1 MKSKFLFP
9 LILIAGLMLSN
20 FSGYAVND
28 QAPLS
33 KTEKHHSVK
42 YTCPM
47 HPEVSMNK
55 PGKCPKCGTTLVKKG
70 AMKKSEMKGDSKMM
84 KDDNHKMMQD
94 STKMKKGKM
103 KM

>member
-1 MKSKFLFP
+1 MKSKFFFP

-20 FSGYAVND
+20 FSSSAVNG
-28 QAPLS
+28 QAPLN

-84 KDDNHKMMQD
+84 KNDHKKMMQD
-94 STKMKKGKM
+94 STQMKKGQM